1 MSNFIENG
9 TSSCMGWGWYLQ
21 IDFQLFVFGV
31 FMIYLYSKRKWIFI
45 LLASLFSVG
54 SLIFNYVFTY
64 VEKIRIFTDIEAF
77 INFETFMLNLYIKP
91 YGRCVP
97 YLMGFTLGLLYME
110 YKSIFFDRF
119 RRIERRS

>member
-1 MSNFIENG
+1 
-9 TSSCMGWGWYLQ
+9 
-21 IDFQLFVFGV
+21 
-31 FMIYLYSKRKWIFI
+31 MIYLYSKRKWIFI